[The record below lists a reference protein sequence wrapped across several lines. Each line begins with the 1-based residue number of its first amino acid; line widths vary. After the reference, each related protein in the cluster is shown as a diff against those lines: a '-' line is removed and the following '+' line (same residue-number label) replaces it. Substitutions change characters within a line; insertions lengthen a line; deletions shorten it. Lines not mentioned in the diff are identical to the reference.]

1 MKRILLLMLLT
12 VICFS
17 CRRVGHGGNQLSVT
31 VSIFPQKYFVE
42 QIGGRFVDVNVM
54 IATGM
59 SHESYSPTPRQLQEL
74 GHSKAYIQI
83 GELGFEKIWMPKIIA
98 MNRGM
103 KVYNCSEGIQY
114 RRFAGEKEEIQQ
126 SHNPSD
132 YSIFDPHVWMCPRDV
147 KIIATNI
154 LKELSELD
162 PAHRREY
169 QQNYKAF
176 IDKVNS
182 VKQLADLKLGGHK
195 GAKFMIF
202 HPALGYL
209 AEDYQ
214 LQQISIETEGKE
226 PSARHLQMVIDQA
239 RASGIKV
246 IFVQK
251 EFSVSQSETISR
263 EIGGK
268 VIQLD
273 PMAYDWDG
281 QMRKVI
287 TDLSA
292 ALN

>member
-1 MKRILLLMLLT
+1 MKRILLLVLLA
-12 VICFS
+12 VICLS
-17 CRRVGHGGNQLSVT
+17 CRRAGPRGDQLSVT

-74 GHSKAYIQI
+74 GHSKAYIEI
-83 GELGFEKIWMPKIIA
+83 GELGFEKIWMSKISA

-114 RRFAGEKEEIQQ
+114 RRFTGEKEEVQQ
-126 SHNPSD
+126 THLPSD
-132 YSIFDPHVWMCPRDV
+132 YSVFDPHVWMCPSNV
-147 KIIATNI
+147 KIIAANI

-162 PAHRREY
+162 PVHRREY
-169 QQNYKAF
+169 QRNYKMF
-176 IDKVNS
+176 IAKVDA
-182 VKQLADLKLGGHK
+182 VKQLADTKLSGHK

-214 LQQISIETEGKE
+214 LQQISIETDGKE
-226 PSARHLQMVIDQA
+226 PSARHLRTVIDQA
-239 RASGIKV
+239 KAMGIKV

-281 QMRKVI
+281 QMRKMI